1 MLKAIRGSY
10 IAASILYI
18 MIGIILLLFPEMSL
32 KIVCAI
38 FGTVILAIGLI
49 KIFTYFKNRD
59 IGFIGQLGLVI
70 GIIIS
75 VMGGF
80 LLLQPDVILSILP
93 IIIGIYIIFDSLQ
106 NFKQAM
112 ELYKAGYDKWWSML
126 LLAAVLIILG
136 AVIVINPFQTVA
148 LSVRFIG
155 AIFVFNGITNIV
167 SIIFTSRQVK
177 KVNTVIDVEP
187 DELRD
192 VE

>member
-10 IAASILYI
+10 IAASVLY
-18 MIGIILLLFPEMSL
+18 MVIGIILLLFPEMSL

-49 KIFTYFKNRD
+49 KILTYFKNRD
-59 IGFIGQLGLVI
+59 VGFIGQLGLVI

-93 IIIGIYIIFDSLQ
+93 VIIGIYIIFDSLQ
-106 NFKQAM
+106 NFKQAL

-126 LLAAVLIILG
+126 LLAAVLVILG
-136 AVIVINPFQTVA
+136 VVIVINPFKTVA

-155 AIFVFNGITNIV
+155 AIFVFNGIANIA
-167 SIIFTSRQVK
+167 SIIFTSKQVK
-177 KVNTVIDVEP
+177 KINAVIDVEP